1 MPPLVLGTTNRKKGA
16 ELAVLFG
23 AAGVEIRT
31 LADFADALDVEETGE
46 TFADN
51 AALKA
56 TRQARYLNQWVL
68 GEDSGLMVDA
78 LRGEPGVF
86 SARYSGPG
94 ATDAS
99 NNARL
104 LAALGDTPVEK
115 RAARYACHMAIAD
128 PSGTIAA
135 EVEEYCR
142 GRILF
147 EPRGSHGF
155 GYDPLFE
162 LVEYHGTFGQLGPTA
177 KSVLSH
183 RARAARRLVPKL
195 IRLVDSGRWA

>member
-16 ELAVLFG
+16 ELAVLF
-23 AAGVEIRT
+23 AAVGLEVRT
-31 LADFADALDVEETGE
+31 LADFDDALDVEETGE

-56 TRQARYLNQWVL
+56 TRQARHLNRWVL

-78 LRGEPGVF
+78 LGGQPGVF

-104 LAALGDTPVEK
+104 LAMLGDTPVEK
-115 RAARYACHMAIAD
+115 RAARYACHMALSD

-135 EVEEYCR
+135 VVEEYCC

-162 LVEYHGTFGQLGPTA
+162 LIEYHRTFGQLGPTV